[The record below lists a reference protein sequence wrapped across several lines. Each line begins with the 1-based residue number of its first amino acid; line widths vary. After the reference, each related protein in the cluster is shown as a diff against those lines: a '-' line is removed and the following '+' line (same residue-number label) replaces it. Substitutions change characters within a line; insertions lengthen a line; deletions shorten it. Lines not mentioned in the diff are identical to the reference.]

1 MDKSLTNTYSY
12 TVLPEDL
19 DGRRHFRAVAL
30 ERMLLNVAYNAANDR
45 GFGALKLI
53 DSGSVSWVLLKFAVE
68 MDTMPVEEETVSIET
83 WVGSVNRMLTTRNFV
98 VRNSAGETIGYA
110 TSEWT
115 IINLATR
122 RPVNITADTTIAGVV
137 NPETVPVALPSK
149 LPEAGGEASRNLTVS
164 YSDIDYN
171 GHTNSMQYLQW
182 MLDSCPVE
190 MLYERKIARLE
201 IIYMKEV
208 LYGEPVSVHFEEMED
223 GSTLFAARGAQ
234 GDFARARIVWK

>member
-1 MDKSLTNTYSY
+1 M
-12 TVLPEDL
+12 
-19 DGRRHFRAVAL
+19 
-30 ERMLLNVAYNAANDR
+30 
-45 GFGALKLI
+45 
-53 DSGSVSWVLLKFAVE
+53 
-68 MDTMPVEEETVSIET
+68 SIET

-137 NPETVPVALPSK
+137 NPEPVPVALPGK
-149 LPEAGGEASRNLTVS
+149 LPEAGGEASRSLTVS

>member
-1 MDKSLTNTYSY
+1 MDKTLTNTYSY

-53 DSGSVSWVLLKFAVE
+53 DAGSVSWVLLKFAVE
-68 MDTMPVEEETVSIET
+68 METMPAEEETVSIET
-83 WVGSVNRMLTTRNFV
+83 WVESVNRMLTSRNFI
-98 VRNSAGETIGYA
+98 VRNSAGQVMGYA
-110 TSEWT
+110 TTQWT
-115 IINLATR
+115 IIDLATR

-137 NPETVPVALPSK
+137 NPEAVPVAMPGK
-149 LPEAGGEASRNLTVS
+149 LPEAGSEASRSLAVS

-190 MLYERKIARLE
+190 TLYQRQMARLE
-201 IIYMKEV
+201 IVYMKEV
-208 LYGEPVSVHFEEMED
+208 RYGEQVTIHYEEMED

>member
-68 MDTMPVEEETVSIET
+68 METMPAEEETVSIET

-98 VRNSAGETIGYA
+98 VRNSAGETIGFA

-137 NPETVPVALPSK
+137 NPETVPVALPGK
-149 LPEAGGEASRNLTVS
+149 LPEAGSEAARSLTVS

-190 MLYERKIARLE
+190 TLYERIISRLE
-201 IIYMKEV
+201 IIYMKEA
-208 LYGEPVSVHFEEMED
+208 LYGEPVSVHLEEMED
-223 GSTLFAARGAQ
+223 GSTLFAARGSQ
-234 GDFARARIVWK
+234 GDYARARIVWK

>member
-53 DSGSVSWVLLKFAVE
+53 DSGSVSWVLLKFAAE
-68 MDTMPVEEETVSIET
+68 MTSMPAEEETVCIET
-83 WVGSVNRMLTTRNFV
+83 WVESVNRMLTTRNFTI
-98 VRNSAGETIGYA
+98 RNASGETIGCA
-110 TSEWT
+110 TTQWT

-122 RPVNITADTTIAGVV
+122 RPVNIMADTSIVNVV
-137 NPETVPVALPSK
+137 NPEPVDATLPGK
-149 LPEAGGEASRNLTVS
+149 LPEVHAEASRCLTVS

-190 MLYERKIARLE
+190 ILYGKQTARLE
-201 IIYMKEV
+201 ITYMKEV
-208 LYGEPVSVHFEEMED
+208 LYGEQVSIHFEEMED
-223 GSTLFAARGAQ
+223 GSALFAVRGTQ
-234 GDFARARIVWK
+234 GDFTRARIVWK

>member
-1 MDKSLTNTYSY
+1 MYFSVIRELKEYILCVKSQ
-12 TVLPEDL
+12 
-19 DGRRHFRAVAL
+19 
-30 ERMLLNVAYNAANDR
+30 
-45 GFGALKLI
+45 
-53 DSGSVSWVLLKFAVE
+53 
-68 MDTMPVEEETVSIET
+68 
-83 WVGSVNRMLTTRNFV
+83 
-98 VRNSAGETIGYA
+98 
-110 TSEWT
+110 
-115 IINLATR
+115 
-122 RPVNITADTTIAGVV
+122 
-137 NPETVPVALPSK
+137 SK
-149 LPEAGGEASRNLTVS
+149 LPESGSEASCNLTVS

-190 MLYERKIARLE
+190 TLYERTISRLE